1 MKKKRAFT
9 LLEIMIVIFLIG
21 LISSVVGYNMK
32 GSLDE
37 GKSFKTERAKEQL
50 EDLLNLQ
57 IAQGH
62 SEDEVIDKP
71 AAYLKNAGYSKPD
84 NLIKDGWG
92 EPFKI
97 SLVYG
102 EVRASSAKWENYK
115 AKKKRRGLKKSSYEE
130 DDEDKE
136 S

>member
-1 MKKKRAFT
+1 
-9 LLEIMIVIFLIG
+9 MIVIFLIG
-21 LISSVVGYNMK
+21 LIGSVVGYNMK

-57 IAQGH
+57 IAQGYP
-62 SEDEVIDKP
+62 EDEVIKNPGD
-71 AAYLKNAGYSKPD
+71 YLKNAGYSKPD

-92 EPFKI
+92 ELFEI
-97 SLVYG
+97 TSVYG
-102 EVRASSAKWENYK
+102 DVKASSQKWENYK
-115 AKKKRRGLKKSSYEE
+115 AKKKRRAPKGR
-130 DDEDKE
+130 DDEDEE